1 MTRYEPSS
9 RDRCPHCST
18 VVKFEEPRITTPQ
31 SQGSLGT
38 NELLIATNTRGSDAQ
53 VSIVAAICPNCQRVI
68 INLDVVKSINN
79 QYEPTEQ
86 LVVYPL
92 TGGRP
97 RVPSE
102 VPENIAG
109 DYSEAALVLPFSPK
123 ASAALSRRCLQTL
136 LRNAGGTKSKDLDKQ
151 INEVLP
157 HLPAYIAENLDAVRH
172 IGNFAAHEQKS
183 TTTGVV
189 LDVEPGEA
197 EWNLDILEA
206 LFDFYYVKPEVER
219 KKREEINKKLQEAG
233 KPKLKDPKGL
243 TN

>member
-1 MTRYEPSS
+1 MTLYEPYS
-9 RDRCPHCST
+9 RNRCPHCST
-18 VVKFEEPRITTPQ
+18 FVKFEEPKVRPG
-31 SQGSLGT
+31 QGQGQFRESTFLVDNKGIDSNDHISL
-38 NELLIATNTRGSDAQ
+38 
-53 VSIVAAICPNCQRVI
+53 VVASCPNCRKTIV
-68 INLDVVKSINN
+68 NLDVVEFTDG
-79 QYEPTEQ
+79 QYETIEQ

-92 TGGRP
+92 VSGRSP
-97 RVPSE
+97 VPPE
-102 VPENIAG
+102 VPENITR
-109 DYSEAALVLPFSPK
+109 DYNEAALVLPFSPK

-151 INEVLP
+151 IDEVLP
-157 HLPAYIAENLDAVRH
+157 HLPAYIGENLDAVRH

>member
-1 MTRYEPSS
+1 MTLYEPYS
-9 RDRCPHCST
+9 RNRCPHCST
-18 VVKFEEPRITTPQ
+18 VVKFEEPKIRPK
-31 SQGSLGT
+31 SGQGQLRESEYWVEIKNSGP
-38 NELLIATNTRGSDAQ
+38 NDHI
-53 VSIVAAICPNCQRVI
+53 SIVVASCPNCRNAI
-68 INLDVVKSINN
+68 INLDVVKITND
-79 QYEPTEQ
+79 QYEVVEQ

-92 TGGRP
+92 VSGRSP
-97 RVPSE
+97 VPPE
-102 VPENIAG
+102 VPENIAR
-109 DYSEAALVLPFSPK
+109 DYKEAALVLPFSPK

-151 INEVLP
+151 IDEVLP
-157 HLPAYIAENLDAVRH
+157 HLPAYIGENLDAVRH